1 MTSHQLLRLKQVEEK
16 TGLKR
21 SQIYLYMKEG
31 TFPRSIK
38 IGPAS
43 VAWLESEIDEWINIK
58 LLNAGTLK
66 QLFKNV
72 RIFLHLSCPK
82 YTEYIL

>member
-1 MTSHQLLRLKQVEEK
+1 MTSHQLLRLKLVEVK

-31 TFPRSIK
+31 AFPSSIK

-43 VAWLESEIDEWINIK
+43 VAWLESEIDEWINFK
-58 LLNAGTLK
+58 LSNRLT
-66 QLFKNV
+66 
-72 RIFLHLSCPK
+72 R
-82 YTEYIL
+82 

>member
-21 SQIYLYMKEG
+21 SQIYLYMQNG
-31 TFPRSIK
+31 MFPHSIK

-43 VAWLESEIDEWINIK
+43 VAWLESEIDEWINLK
-58 LLNAGTLK
+58 LAN
-66 QLFKNV
+66 
-72 RIFLHLSCPK
+72 RPMR
-82 YTEYIL
+82 